1 MHNHLSFLHHGEGN
15 LGVAVPRIHDESDE
29 ESDGSRNAL
38 QKHADIVDYLYGLPR
53 RKKVLYYL
61 LTLL

>member
-1 MHNHLSFLHHGEGN
+1 